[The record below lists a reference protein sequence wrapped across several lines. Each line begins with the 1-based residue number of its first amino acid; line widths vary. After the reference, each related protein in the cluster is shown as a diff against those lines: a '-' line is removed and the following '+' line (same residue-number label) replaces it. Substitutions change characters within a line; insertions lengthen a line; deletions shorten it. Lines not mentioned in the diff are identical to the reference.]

1 MLAFDL
7 VGAGRQTDRF
17 GFSIGFLQQNRI
29 VLENHDDL
37 GMFRA
42 QRFVDD
48 RQGPLVQR
56 FGFLEFPLIAVKGRE
71 VIETLGDIRV
81 VSTQR
86 LLTNG
91 KRTQRQLLGFLVF
104 PLIVV
109 HQRSSC

>member
-1 MLAFDL
+1 
-7 VGAGRQTDRF
+7 
-17 GFSIGFLQQNRI
+17 
-29 VLENHDDL
+29 
-37 GMFRA
+37 
-42 QRFVDD
+42 
-48 RQGPLVQR
+48 
-56 FGFLEFPLIAVKGRE
+56 
-71 VIETLGDIRV
+71 V